1 MSRNFT
7 NEELSKMLYEALKI
21 QKPIDVI
28 SDIDNEV
35 TVEDAYDIQL
45 LNVKRALEDGEI
57 VTGKKIG
64 LTSKGMQE
72 LLGISEPDYGHL
84 YKSTEVK

>member
-7 NEELSKMLYEALKI
+7 NEELSKMLYEALKS

-64 LTSKGMQE
+64 LTSKGC
-72 LLGISEPDYGHL
+72 LLYTSRC
-84 YKSTEVK
+84 V

>member
-7 NEELSKMLYEALKI
+7 NEELSKMLYEALKS

-45 LNVKRALEDGEI
+45 INVQRALEDGEI
-57 VTGKKIG
+57 VPGKKIG
-64 LTSKGMQE
+64 RTSKGIQE
-72 LLGISEPDYGHL
+72 LLGISEPDYGQL
-84 YKSTEVK
+84 S

>member
-7 NEELSKMLYEALKI
+7 NEELSKMLYEALKS

-45 LNVKRALEDGEI
+45 LNVKRAL
-57 VTGKKIG
+57 
-64 LTSKGMQE
+64 
-72 LLGISEPDYGHL
+72 
-84 YKSTEVK
+84 